1 MRFLVDANLS
11 PRLANLLEAL
21 GHDAV
26 AVRDLG
32 LADASDEVILE
43 RASSEERVLISHDTD
58 FGTLLAFRGLTAPSL
73 ILFRSSDP
81 ITPDEHA
88 DLIIANLD
96 KVADDLEARAIV
108 VFARGRLR
116 TRRLPFQ

>member
-11 PRLANLLEAL
+11 PRLADLLGSA

-26 AVRDLG
+26 AVREVG

-43 RASSEERVLISHDTD
+43 HASSDERVLISHDTD
-58 FGTLLAFRGLTAPSL
+58 FGTLLAARGVTSPSF

-81 ITPDEHA
+81 ITPDQQA
-88 DLIIANLD
+88 GLIVSNIEAIAGE
-96 KVADDLEARAIV
+96 LEAGAIV

-116 TRRLPFQ
+116 MRRLPIS

>member
-11 PRLANLLEAL
+11 PRLADLLGSA

-26 AVRDLG
+26 AVREVG
-32 LADASDEVILE
+32 LADASDEEILD
-43 RASSEERVLISHDTD
+43 RASSEGRVLISHDTD
-58 FGTLLAFRGLTAPSL
+58 FGTLLAARGLTTPSF

-81 ITPDEHA
+81 ITPDEQA
-88 DLIIANLD
+88 ALIVANLD
-96 KVADDLEARAIV
+96 GVAGELEAGAIV

-116 TRRLPFQ
+116 TRRLPVK

>member
-1 MRFLVDANLS
+1 MRFLIDANLS
-11 PRLANLLEAL
+11 PRLADLLGSA

-26 AVRDLG
+26 AVREVG

-43 RASSEERVLISHDTD
+43 HASSDERVLISHDTD
-58 FGTLLAFRGLTAPSL
+58 FGTLLAARGVTSPSF

-81 ITPDEHA
+81 ITPDQQA
-88 DLIIANLD
+88 GLIVSNIEAIAGE
-96 KVADDLEARAIV
+96 LEAGAIV

-116 TRRLPFQ
+116 MRRLPVS